1 MAFRKSNYNEWNH
14 HLSWEKETITID
26 QGLLDS
32 CHLHDLLPSPFYF
45 INYWANYL
53 PFKFIFY
60 EIVLSTF

>member
-32 CHLHDLLPSPFYF
+32 CHLHDLLPFILLIIEQIIFRLNSYF
-45 INYWANYL
+45 M
-53 PFKFIFY
+53 K
-60 EIVLSTF
+60 